1 MIAYSRK
8 HTCSLFFL
16 HTFHS
21 FCSHLI
27 QLTVIVMI
35 YLCVCLRNSVA
46 HTVTGQ
52 VFFLIV
58 RRENVVFVTVF
69 VSFYFSLRPWVFQNG
84 SLKQLSQLKWC
95 LNDWGDCCWTLLH
108 LNMWRAQWELT
119 PIFLN
124 LKTISAMI
132 SLTPCPGLNS
142 VLSKLDISTVEV
154 FGQELLGPLTALGY
168 LNDFLF
174 ILLCDRIFQVGV
186 KYSYRLT
193 FRWDI
198 YRRYANLS
206 RYSFS
211 VNPNHAYINHQYFV
225 VT

>member
-1 MIAYSRK
+1 MFSFLSAYFPFILLSFNSTDGDC
-8 HTCSLFFL
+8 HDLFVCMSQKQRC
-16 HTFHS
+16 TY
-21 FCSHLI
+21 SH
-27 QLTVIVMI
+27 
-35 YLCVCLRNSVA
+35 RS
-46 HTVTGQ
+46 G
-52 VFFLIV
+52 FFLIV

-108 LNMWRAQWELT
+108 LNMLRAQWELT

-142 VLSKLDISTVEV
+142 VLSKLDISTAEV

-211 VNPNHAYINHQYFV
+211 VNSNHAYINHQYFV